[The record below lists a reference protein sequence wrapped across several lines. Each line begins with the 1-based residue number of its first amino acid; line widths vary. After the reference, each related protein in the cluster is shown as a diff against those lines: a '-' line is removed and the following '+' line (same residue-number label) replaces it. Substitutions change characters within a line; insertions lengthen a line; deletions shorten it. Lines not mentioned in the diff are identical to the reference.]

1 MEGGSDIRVV
11 FFAGCI
17 ARMVKR
23 SFFFSPPFFFSFFF
37 LLPVDSASKHPVSGS
52 FCVLV

>member
-1 MEGGSDIRVV
+1 MEATYALYFSPDVSRGWSNDR
-11 FFAGCI
+11 
-17 ARMVKR
+17 
-23 SFFFSPPFFFSFFF
+23 FFFSPPFFFLFFF